1 MIVIIYKCGTKRTIN
16 TRSLSVEQSI
26 VIFENTDVDKV
37 FSMTTA
43 SMASLT
49 ENNLKLY

>member
-16 TRSLSVEQSI
+16 TKSISIEESI

-37 FSMTTA
+37 FSMTTP
-43 SMASLT
+43 STASLT
-49 ENNLKLY
+49 EKII

>member
-16 TRSLSVEQSI
+16 TKSI
-26 VIFENTDVDKV
+26 SIEESMVIFENTNVDKV